1 MLCEL
6 QSVVGRTQRLVQELD
21 VDAMSGAEAREA
33 VEAFVALE
41 KLAAAGKTLSAGRLA
56 ETGAWVGDGSFK
68 DVDTFMASLSG
79 SSIGAA
85 RAALG
90 TARRVKQQPTVAK
103 AMRAGSLSPSQTEAV
118 SAAADAD
125 PTQEDA
131 LVALARTAGHRG
143 LKAECER
150 VTAAARSRDS
160 ERENY
165 ERINRERSLRHSTC
179 RDGTGRIE
187 IRGPLDRTAQILASL
202 EPLERELFE
211 QNRKTK
217 TIVHPEAVA
226 FDALVRM
233 AELFA
238 QSCAAKNGDVTADPA
253 GGAPEPDTAPCGTV
267 MRTRGSRPLAMVVV
281 HVSHAAYQRGWT
293 ERGEICEI
301 EGLGPV
307 PVGVALRLA
316 SDAVIK
322 AVLIDGV
329 DVTRVSHL
337 GRTIPAHLRTAIE
350 TRDRCCVIEGCEID
364 RHLEIDHNIPVAT
377 GGRTE
382 LANLARI
389 CHHHHSLKTLRDLR
403 RVGPL
408 GRQQLVTRSEPARA
422 GPGP

>member
-6 QSVVGRTQRLVQELD
+6 QSVVGRTHRLVQELD

-33 VEAFVALE
+33 VEAFAALE
-41 KLAAAGKTLSAGRLA
+41 KLAAAGKTLSSGRLS

-68 DVDTFMASLSG
+68 DIDAFRASLSG

-90 TARRVKQQPTVAK
+90 TARRVKQQPAVAK
-103 AMRAGSLSPSQTEAV
+103 AMRAGALSPSQTEAV

-125 PTQEDA
+125 PSQEDA

-143 LKAECER
+143 LRAECDR

-165 ERINRERSLRHSTC
+165 ERIHRERSLRHSTY
-179 RDGTGRIE
+179 RDGSGRIE

-211 QNRKTK
+211 QNRKTT

-226 FDALVRM
+226 FDAMVRM

-238 QSCAAKNGDVTADPA
+238 QSRAAGTAD
-253 GGAPEPDTAPCGTV
+253 APTCTPIEVSDTAPRGTTV
-267 MRTRGSRPLAMVVV
+267 RTRGSRPLAMVVV

-293 ERGEICEI
+293 QRGEICEI

-316 SDAVIK
+316 SDAIMK
-322 AVLIDGV
+322 AVVIDGV

-337 GRTIPAHLRTAIE
+337 GRTIPTHLRTAIE
-350 TRDRCCVIEGCEID
+350 TRDRCCVIDGCEID
-364 RHLEIDHNIPVAT
+364 RHLEIDHNVPVAA

-382 LANLARI
+382 LANLGRI
-389 CHHHHSLKTLRDLR
+389 CHHHHALKTLRDLR

-408 GRQQLVTRSEPARA
+408 GCQQLMARAEYARA